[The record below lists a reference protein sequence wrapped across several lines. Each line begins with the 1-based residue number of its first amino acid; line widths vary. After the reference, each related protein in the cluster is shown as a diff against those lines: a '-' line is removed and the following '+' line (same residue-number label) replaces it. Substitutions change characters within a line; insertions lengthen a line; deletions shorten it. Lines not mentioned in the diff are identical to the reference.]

1 MFCFQCQET
10 SKGTGCTKAG
20 VCGKQGNVADLQDRL
35 IYVLKGIAY
44 YNSIARKHGSV
55 KSSTERFMLDSLFS
69 TLTNTNFSESTFEER
84 ITEGIKIRDSIRTE
98 LESKGIDT
106 GTNTNVNVP
115 HPATVTRD
123 ELDVSENVGVLAT
136 DDEDIRSLRELLT
149 YGLKGIS
156 AYAHHA
162 AVLGYTDETIFDFF
176 EKGLLATVDDELS
189 VDDLTGLVLECG
201 DVSLTTL
208 QLLDKA
214 NSQVYGHQQPTEINI
229 GTR

>member
-149 YGLKGIS
+149 YG
-156 AYAHHA
+156 
-162 AVLGYTDETIFDFF
+162 V
-176 EKGLLATVDDELS
+176 
-189 VDDLTGLVLECG
+189 
-201 DVSLTTL
+201 
-208 QLLDKA
+208 
-214 NSQVYGHQQPTEINI
+214 
-229 GTR
+229 